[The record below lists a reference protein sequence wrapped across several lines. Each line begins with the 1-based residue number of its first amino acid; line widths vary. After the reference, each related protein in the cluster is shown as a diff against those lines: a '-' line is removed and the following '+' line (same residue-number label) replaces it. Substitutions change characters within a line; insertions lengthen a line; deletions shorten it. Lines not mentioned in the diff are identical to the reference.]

1 MEQPDQR
8 SVPRH
13 RRLNRLSPFLWASG
27 VLTLLWL
34 LLEWTLGK
42 AEGHLL
48 LNQWTTHSLDPFFLA
63 ITRIGEGWVFGI
75 GILYFLFRSYRDTA
89 AIALCGLI
97 VLFGSAFLKHYVF
110 TEALRPFAFFGEDE
124 LRLVEGLQ
132 MHRFHS
138 FPSGHALASFASLS
152 ILALCW
158 NQRFFGWAL
167 AIVALL
173 AGFSRVYLSQH
184 FMEDIVAGAWIGC
197 LFTYLSWTWSRRWS
211 APLWDKAL
219 GSAKK

>member
-1 MEQPDQR
+1 L
-8 SVPRH
+8 S
-13 RRLNRLSPFLWASG
+13 RLSPFLWVSI
-27 VLTLLWL
+27 VLTLFWL

-42 AEGHLL
+42 ADSHLL
-48 LNQWTTHSLDPFFLA
+48 INQWTSLSLDPFFLQ

-75 GILYFLFRSYRDTA
+75 GLIYFLFRSFRDTA

-97 VLFGSAFLKHYVF
+97 VLFGTAFLKHYAF
-110 TEALRPFAFFGEDE
+110 TDVLRPFAFFGENQ
-124 LRLVEGLQ
+124 LRLVDGLQ

-152 ILALCW
+152 IISLCGNQRIIGWMLAILAL
-158 NQRFFGWAL
+158 
-167 AIVALL
+167 VA
-173 AGFSRVYLSQH
+173 AFSRVYLSQH

-197 LFTYLSWTWSRRWS
+197 FFSYLTWMWSRRWS
-211 APLWDKAL
+211 APTWDKGL